1 MRDHGPQIQRGGMI
15 GHHSAQLFSEAQ
27 MSPKGTKKPSPVR
40 GVGLHVLQFL
50 RNEFPNPCTP
60 ALVAKSTGQSHEA
73 IKKWLQRNEGT
84 WVVRTAPGG
93 WYRARADPRL
103 LAQIGLEPLK
113 VHAVQVALS
122 PNGGRPPSIEGQRDR
137 DGTIR
142 SSWQGH
148 KLTAQPMNDGGL
160 FISVRCSKDPMTV
173 EKFGQ
178 LTAWL
183 YGLAGGKP
191 VKLKS
196 CDLNIDTADH
206 ILKMR
211 GVESVELGDFHGAT
225 VKLYNKQVIQA
236 TRLEACF
243 HRLDLGMAE
252 AAQIL
257 NGLTSKPQE
266 PEFPAFH
273 GPGSEWRVND
283 FI

>member
-1 MRDHGPQIQRGGMI
+1 MI
-15 GHHSAQLFSEAQ
+15 GHHKATLFQEAEV
-27 MSPKGTKKPSPVR
+27 SPKGTKKESPVR
-40 GVGLHVLQFL
+40 GVGIHVLQCL
-50 RNEFPNPCTP
+50 RDEFPSPCTP
-60 ALVAKSTGQSHEA
+60 ALISKITGQSHEA
-73 IKKWLQRNEGT
+73 IKKWLQRNQGV
-84 WVVRTAPGG
+84 WVIRTAPGG

-103 LAQIGLEPLK
+103 LAKIGLEPLK
-113 VHAVQVALS
+113 VHAIQVSVS
-122 PNGGRPPSIEGQRDR
+122 PNGGRPPAIEGQRDK
-137 DGTIR
+137 DGTVR

-148 KLTAQPMNDGGL
+148 KLTAQPQKDGGL
-160 FISVRCSKDPMTV
+160 FISVRCSKDPMSV

-183 YGLAGGKP
+183 YGLSGGKR
-191 VKLKS
+191 VVLRS

-243 HRLDLGMAE
+243 HRVDLGLAE
-252 AAQIL
+252 AANFL
-257 NGLTSKPQE
+257 NALTARPQE
-266 PEFPAFH
+266 APQPIV